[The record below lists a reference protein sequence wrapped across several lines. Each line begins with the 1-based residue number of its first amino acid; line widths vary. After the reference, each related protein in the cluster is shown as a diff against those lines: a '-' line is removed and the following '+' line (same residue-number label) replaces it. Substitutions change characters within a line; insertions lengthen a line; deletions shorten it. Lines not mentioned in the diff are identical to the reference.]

1 MVDGGWLVGDDI
13 GVGVGGKVVD
23 GANNPN
29 KKKLVNHGANIRP
42 CINVHRHE
50 NSDTRFLEQPQSEAR
65 RSCMFNV
72 FLGGSS
78 SSMLACNYS
87 QLWISNKS
95 PLQESITK

>member
-1 MVDGGWLVGDDI
+1 MVDGGWLVCDDI

-50 NSDTRFLEQPQSEAR
+50 NSDR
-65 RSCMFNV
+65 
-72 FLGGSS
+72 GGALRGSFS
-78 SSMLACNYS
+78 KQRKPNIRQFACNK
-87 QLWISNKS
+87 N
-95 PLQESITK
+95 

>member
-1 MVDGGWLVGDDI
+1 MTLVLVWVVRWLMVLTI
-13 GVGVGGKVVD
+13 KI
-23 GANNPN
+23 

-72 FLGGSS
+72 FLGGVPQACL
-78 SSMLACNYS
+78 LATIHNSRSPTKVLYKNRS
-87 QLWISNKS
+87 PSNCT
-95 PLQESITK
+95 TKPV